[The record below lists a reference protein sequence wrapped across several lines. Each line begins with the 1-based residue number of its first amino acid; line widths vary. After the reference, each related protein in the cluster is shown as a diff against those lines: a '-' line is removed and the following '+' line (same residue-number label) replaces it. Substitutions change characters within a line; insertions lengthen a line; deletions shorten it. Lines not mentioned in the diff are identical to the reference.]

1 MKYTIVE
8 NASVK
13 RIYEIEAESADAA
26 LDKMY
31 SGKFEPTADDEEG
44 DSIFIYDENGKNVS
58 GDED

>member
-1 MKYTIVE
+1 
-8 NASVK
+8 
-13 RIYEIEAESADAA
+13 
-26 LDKMY
+26 MY